1 MINVRLISI
10 MLAIVLSILAG
21 GCTNDYGGRQ
31 EVKGTI
37 KLKRAALD
45 SGTIEFIPLDG
56 DRATQSGAVIANGSY
71 EIPRASGL
79 MPGKYR
85 VILTAG
91 DGRTR
96 ASNPDEGPG
105 PTGANIV
112 SVDRIPAEYNV
123 NSKQEVEVTK
133 AGPNVFDYDIP

>member
-1 MINVRLISI
+1 MNNVRRASFL
-10 MLAIVLSILAG
+10 LAALVAAMAV

-31 EVKGTI
+31 EVKGTV
-37 KLKRAALD
+37 KLKGAALD
-45 SGTIEFIPLDG
+45 TGTIEFVPLDG
-56 DRATQSGAVIANGSY
+56 DRATQGGAVIGNGSY
-71 EIPRASGL
+71 SIPRASGL

-85 VILTAG
+85 VIITAG

-96 ASNPDEGPG
+96 ASSPDEGPG
-105 PTGANIV
+105 PTGGNIV

-133 AGPNVFDYDIP
+133 AGPNVFNYDIP